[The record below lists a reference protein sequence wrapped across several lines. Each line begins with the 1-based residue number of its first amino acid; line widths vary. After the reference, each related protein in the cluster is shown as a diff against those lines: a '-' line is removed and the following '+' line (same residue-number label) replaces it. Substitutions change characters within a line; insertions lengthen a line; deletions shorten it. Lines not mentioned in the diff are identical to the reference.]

1 MGLKNL
7 VDDNTKNMSKNNI
20 NRQYKRCLGC
30 NDYPVCEERLPLY
43 SKDNRC
49 SRCNREFNRERNKR
63 YKKIKDFY
71 GSIEWKN
78 KRNEVKDNSYHL
90 CEICAA
96 RGILKDAEHVHHIVS
111 VWIKEGFDK
120 RLDDSNLISLCEE
133 CHNQVHNKDI
143 ELLYGLSG
151 YVESFIEDGVET
163 ELCKSMDDVYQR
175 IMNQ

>member
-1 MGLKNL
+1 MGLKSLNI
-7 VDDNTKNMSKNNI
+7 SNNNE
-20 NRQYKRCLGC
+20 NRQTKKLYKRCLGC
-30 NDYPVCEERLPLY
+30 ESNPLCRELLYLY

-175 IMNQ
+175 VMNQ